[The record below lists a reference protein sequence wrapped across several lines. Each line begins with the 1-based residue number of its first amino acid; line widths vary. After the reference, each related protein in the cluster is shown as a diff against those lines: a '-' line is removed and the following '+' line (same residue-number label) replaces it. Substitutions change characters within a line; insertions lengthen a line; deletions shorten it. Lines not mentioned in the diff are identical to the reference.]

1 MSYTLQVH
9 LSDAPQAADS
19 RVREALAAEGFGV
32 LSEIDVQAAL
42 RDKLGEDIGAYTILG
57 ACNPTLASR
66 ALAADP
72 DVGALLPCNVV
83 VRAGEAGGTDV
94 LAADPDAMLALSAG
108 DGLSGIAAD
117 AKQRLQR
124 ALDALE
130 QASE

>member
-1 MSYTLQVH
+1 MTYTLQIH
-9 LSDAPQAADS
+9 LPDAPDTADP

-57 ACNPTLASR
+57 ACNPTLAR
-66 ALAADP
+66 QAIAADA
-72 DVGALLPCNVV
+72 DIGALLPCNVV

-94 LAADPDAMLALSAG
+94 LAADPDTLLSLSAG
-108 DGLSGIAAD
+108 GLSDIAAD

-124 ALDALE
+124 ALATLE
-130 QASE
+130 QASH

>member
-1 MSYTLQVH
+1 MSYTLQIH
-9 LSDAPQAADS
+9 LPDAPDAADP

-57 ACNPTLASR
+57 ACNP
-66 ALAADP
+66 ALARQAIAIDADI
-72 DVGALLPCNVV
+72 GAVLPCNVV

-94 LAADPDAMLALSAG
+94 VAGDPETMLSLSAG
-108 DGLSGIAAD
+108 GLGDIADD
-117 AKQRLQR
+117 AKERLQR

-130 QASE
+130 QASQ